1 MRRKPVGEMDNTLV
15 LKGDDDYDEL
25 YGCDDLRF

>member
-1 MRRKPVGEMDNTLV
+1 MDNTLV